1 MMPDVKHPFL
11 TVPDTDA
18 RTVLEYRSL
27 LPAILLEVHP
37 GNKRLLTLETLSLR
51 FGIQHSGEQ

>member
-1 MMPDVKHPFL
+1 MMPDVKHLFL